1 MNMRPPRPIPSQS
14 GFKPKQ
20 LALLAALAEVK
31 TLRGAANRIHVS
43 QPAATRLLREL
54 EQMLGVRL
62 FDRSTL
68 GLHVTAAGEAM
79 IQHAR
84 SLEAGM
90 LNAYREV
97 HDAAAGTM
105 GTVRLGIFGSV
116 DPVFLSRAITALK
129 QAAPRV
135 HVAIKEAPKE
145 FLFQALRRND
155 IDAAI
160 SRVSVD
166 SGAQWVSQQPLYTET
181 FSLVCGRGGPRKGRS
196 ASIESLLD
204 VPWILPTADSLL
216 RQRLSAFCLDRYG
229 RAPQSYVDSES
240 MLSTIAL
247 LDATA
252 YPGVLAASV
261 ARYFIKSGQLR
272 LLADRLAGIES
283 SVVLVTRA
291 GEAPRPSLAGLIRAL
306 GVLR

>member
-1 MNMRPPRPIPSQS
+1 MNTRSPRPIPSQS

-31 TLRGAANRIHVS
+31 TLRGAADRIHLS

-79 IQHAR
+79 IEHAR

-97 HDAAAGTM
+97 HDAAAGTV
-105 GTVRLGIFGSV
+105 GTVRLGVFGSV
-116 DPVFLSRAITALK
+116 DPVFLSRAIAALK
-129 QAAPRV
+129 QSAPRV

-145 FLFQALRRND
+145 FLLQALRRNV

-166 SGAQWVSQQPLYTET
+166 SGMQWASQEPLYTET
-181 FSLVCGRGGPRKGRS
+181 FSLVCGRSGLHKRRS
-196 ASIESLLD
+196 ATIESLID
-204 VPWILPTADSLL
+204 MPWVLPTAESLL
-216 RQRLSAFCLDRYG
+216 RQRLSAFCLAKYG

-240 MLSTIAL
+240 TLGTLAL
-247 LDATA
+247 LDATP
-252 YPGVLAASV
+252 YPGVLAASIG
-261 ARYFIKSGQLR
+261 RYFIKSGQLR

-291 GEAPRPSLAGLIRAL
+291 GEVPRPSLAGLMRAL
-306 GVLR
+306 GACC

>member
-1 MNMRPPRPIPSQS
+1 MNTRPPRPIPSQS

-31 TLRGAANRIHVS
+31 TLRGAADRIHVS

-79 IQHAR
+79 IEHAR

-97 HDAAAGTM
+97 HDAAAGTL
-105 GTVRLGIFGSV
+105 GTVRLGVFGSV
-116 DPVFLSRAITALK
+116 DPVFLSRAIAELK

-160 SRVSVD
+160 SRASVD

-181 FSLVCGRGGPRKGRS
+181 FSLVCGRSGPRKGG
-196 ASIESLLD
+196 AATIEFLID
-204 VPWILPTADSLL
+204 TPWILPTAESLL
-216 RQRLSAFCLDRYG
+216 RQRLNAFCLDRYG

-240 MLSTIAL
+240 TLSTLAL
-247 LDATA
+247 LDATSC
-252 YPGVLAASV
+252 PGVLATSV

-283 SVVLVTRA
+283 PVVLVTRV
-291 GEAPRPSLAGLIRAL
+291 GEVPRPSLAGLIRAL
-306 GVLR
+306 NACR